1 MQAIILDNHWIK
13 IKQIYPQHEPY
24 LIDHF
29 SAESPNARYIN
40 DTSQQH
46 WDGWYR
52 KYNSAKQQIARPL
65 LEELRIFCEKY
76 EIPLSVIDRRPKVEH
91 PVNPEDITPDILTG
105 ITLEDHQMRA
115 IRAAVENEC
124 GLISAPT
131 GAGKTEMMA
140 AITKLYNLPTVI
152 LADQRVVIEQIKER
166 LELRQVGEAINNQ
179 RVGLFYGGETPSGQM
194 VVVGS
199 IQSLTTPPASLK
211 KKNPDQYKARKKN
224 SKLFQEIVKSAKL
237 LLVDECD
244 KATDNR
250 YRRVLMNHFKGR
262 YKFGFSGTCFDPA
275 KPVEALKLKE
285 HLGSIII
292 DIPRKELEAIGR
304 IIPVKAM
311 MIAVG
316 NPEDRQDKVAYDI
329 AERECMIDNDEY
341 HDRIRRIV
349 AAYPGERN
357 MILVDTNHIEDLGKA
372 LEEKIPDSVFIY
384 GKTGKRARTHALKAF
399 ETGELGCLIGGK
411 ILKRG
416 LDLKGGIHNLI
427 ICGGGKLSSDF
438 NQKVGRAVRNN
449 DRGWARLICFYH
461 MDNFYLYK
469 HSRAQL
475 KTIVSLGYKCNVAVN
490 GKIIDGADLIKR
502 NFRLPK

>member
-1 MQAIILDNHWIK
+1 MQAIILDNHWVK
-13 IKQIYPQHEPY
+13 IDQIYPQHEPY

-29 SAESPNARYIN
+29 SAEHPKARYIN
-40 DTSQQH
+40 DTAQQY

-52 KYNSAKQQIARPL
+52 KYNSAKQLIARPL
-65 LEELRIFCEKY
+65 LTELEIFCQKY
-76 EIPLSVIDRRPKVEH
+76 DIPLSIIDRRPKVDH
-91 PVNPEDITPDILTG
+91 PVNLSQLNPNLLEG
-105 ITLEDHQMRA
+105 IILEDHQMRS
-115 IRAAVENEC
+115 IRAMIDNEV

-140 AITKLYNLPTVI
+140 AVTKLYNIPTVI
-152 LADQRVVIEQIKER
+152 LADQRIVIEQIKER

-179 RVGLFYGGETPSGQM
+179 RVGLFYGGETPTGQS

-199 IQSLTTPPASLK
+199 IQSLTTPPTSLK
-211 KKNPDQYKARKKN
+211 KKNLSQWRSRRKNAKM
-224 SKLFQEIVKSAKL
+224 FQEIVKKAEL
-237 LLVDECD
+237 LLVDEAD

-250 YRRVLMNHFKGR
+250 YRKVLMKYYQGR

-292 DIPRKELEAIGR
+292 DIPRKELEDIGR
-304 IIPVKAM
+304 IIPIKAM

-316 NPEDRQDKVAYDI
+316 NPEDRQDRTAYDI
-329 AERECMIDNDEY
+329 AEKECMIDNDVY
-341 HDRIRRIV
+341 HDRIKKIV

-357 MILVDTNHIEDLGKA
+357 MILVDTNHIENLGKA
-372 LEEKIPDSVFIY
+372 LEEKIPNSVFIY
-384 GKTGKRARTHALKAF
+384 GKTSKKARHHALESF
-399 ETGELGCLIGGK
+399 ENGTLGCLIGGK

-416 LDLKGGIHNLI
+416 LDLDGGVHNLI

-438 NQKVGRAVRNN
+438 NQKIGRAVRNN

-469 HSRAQL
+469 HSREQL
-475 KTIVSLGYKCNVAVN
+475 KTIVNLGYKCNVAVN
-490 GKIIDGADLIKR
+490 GKIISAADLIRR